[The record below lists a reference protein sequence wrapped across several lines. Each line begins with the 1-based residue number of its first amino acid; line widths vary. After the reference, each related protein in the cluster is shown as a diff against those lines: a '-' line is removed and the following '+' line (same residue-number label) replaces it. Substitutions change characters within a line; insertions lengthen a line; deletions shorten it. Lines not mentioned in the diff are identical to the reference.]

1 MVRREVFVSVDVEA
15 DGPIPGEYSMLS
27 IGAAVVEDPT
37 RTFYREL
44 RPISE
49 RFDAEALAVSGLDRD
64 RLAQAGAAPETAMGD
79 LVEWADD
86 LGGKPV
92 FVSYSTWDW
101 IFAYYYLLRFVGR
114 SPFGHSSLDLKSAYL
129 ATFGTSWAET
139 GKRHI
144 ATQHPELLAGLGPH
158 THHALDDAVE
168 QAGLC
173 RRLLVAASGQRGV
186 GGVVGQGTSEL
197 P

>member
-1 MVRREVFVSVDVEA
+1 MDIEA

-27 IGAAVVEDPT
+27 LGAVSVEAPE

-44 RPISE
+44 QPISQ
-49 RFDAEALAVSGLDRD
+49 RFDPEALAVSGLDRD
-64 RLAQAGAAPETAMGD
+64 RLVAAGTAPEAAMQD
-79 LVEWADD
+79 FAAWADD

-101 IFAYYYLLRFVGR
+101 VYVYYYLLRFAER
-114 SPFGHSSLDLKSAYL
+114 SPFGHSSLDLKSVYL
-129 ATFGTSWAET
+129 GTFGTTWAET

-144 ATQHPELLAGLGPH
+144 ARRHPELLEGLGPH
-158 THHALDDAVE
+158 THNALDDAIE

-173 RRLLVAASGQRGV
+173 RRLLAAGSAQRELLGEA
-186 GGVVGQGTSEL
+186 GHGTSL
-197 P
+197 RR